1 MNSLGFWLKKFKL
14 SKNIANS
21 SPVSILLGQNVSMLV
36 VKVVVAGLGS
46 TFPSY
51 EFYYIIVIEN

>member
-36 VKVVVAGLGS
+36 VKVVAGLGS